1 MPNLSYASLEQQQ
14 QLTAPS
20 LDTAQQQQQEEGDQS
35 RDFSQEGYPPATN
48 DYQDSLSDVQ
58 SQSQDMGYQKDNS
71 LPIAEETMTKLEVAP
86 PQAGPAPM
94 QAIDSAPPAESDPL
108 YCNEPMQPRP
118 PKSLLDIDWLSAMSD
133 SHAALGEQLEQ
144 VCLLI
149 FLCVVISLWLSIY
162 PFLYQCF
169 SLVSIYSPMLCHS
182 V

>member
-1 MPNLSYASLEQQQ
+1 MPNLSYASPEQQQ

-20 LDTAQQQQQEEGDQS
+20 LDTAQQQQQEERDQS
-35 RDFSQEGYPPATN
+35 RDFSQ
-48 DYQDSLSDVQ
+48 DSLSNVQ

-94 QAIDSAPPAESDPL
+94 QAIDSAPPVESDPL